1 MQRRVLLLKKKKVLL
16 SQILTA
22 MKVMSVHFGP
32 IHRSSRIHQ
41 FQSPTTNDSVLYK
54 KQTEFRFKTRFLPH
68 SRRYPYVPNSAI
80 NGFEWRQST
89 AYNLL
94 ILPFIETPKALSAIE
109 GLSRRRG
116 RSAFST
122 ESRHP
127 SRFCQRGNRRRAEN
141 RAKTARLATVHSVVR
156 YSRRQRCA
164 THERDLRRTH
174 THTPPPLTP
183 NNSDKRRH
191 FPLPSTSLLPKNDSF
206 TSSLLPRKESSAP
219 FTLAQK
225 TKREAN
231 AKVFALTHQRN

>member
-1 MQRRVLLLKKKKVLL
+1 
-16 SQILTA
+16 

-32 IHRSSRIHQ
+32 IHRSSRIHRLISESYYERLGAIQ
-41 FQSPTTNDSVLYK
+41 
-54 KQTEFRFKTRFLPH
+54 KQTEFRFKTRFLPR

-89 AYNLL
+89 VYNLL
-94 ILPFIETPKALSAIE
+94 ILPLIETPKALSAIE

-127 SRFCQRGNRRRAEN
+127 SRFCQRGNRRRAEH
-141 RAKTARLATVHSVVR
+141 RATTARLATVHSVVR

-174 THTPPPLTP
+174 TRTHR
-183 NNSDKRRH
+183 RRH
-191 FPLPSTSLLPKNDSF
+191 
-206 TSSLLPRKESSAP
+206 
-219 FTLAQK
+219 
-225 TKREAN
+225 
-231 AKVFALTHQRN
+231 H